1 MMTFIWVALLLVILS
16 IVGLLVRIFLGPSIP
31 DRLVA
36 LDAIGVILISSTA
49 LLSVLFGTKF
59 FMEVILLIAIMS
71 FIGTVAFSKFVD
83 KVDVIARDHNSTLT
97 GVFLYFWLIEGD
109 FNIKLLLGIVFLFG
123 TAPIAGHI
131 MARAAYISGV
141 KPSELTVKDE
151 LEEVVEQGKKEASQT
166 GEK

>member
-1 MMTFIWVALLLVILS
+1 LNVTVIANTL
-16 IVGLLVRIFLGPSIP
+16 
-31 DRLVA
+31 
-36 LDAIGVILISSTA
+36 
-49 LLSVLFGTKF
+49 
-59 FMEVILLIAIMS
+59 VILLISVGVIFTVVAV
-71 FIGTVAFSKFVD
+71 IGVLRLPDIYTRSHAATKSTTFGVLC
-83 KVDVIARDHNSTLT
+83 TLT

-109 FNIKLLLGIVFLFG
+109 FNIKLLLGIVFLFS

-166 GEK
+166 GENE